1 MQAAKDN
8 NFYNRIFYQNQCR
21 SLLLIKQIPIVM
33 KTPKNKTQKAEVA
46 DQKKPKG
53 SEPENNTSAKDAKK
67 VKTTKKS

>member
-1 MQAAKDN
+1 
-8 NFYNRIFYQNQCR
+8 
-21 SLLLIKQIPIVM
+21 M